1 MREYY
6 TGTIKK
12 LSIKELS
19 VQDEMVCVA
28 MQKTTLKKD
37 ELFYKNTLGPI
48 KRFKDKCPIMD
59 EYQAEEIL
67 ACQVSYSKVKD
78 TTKISYLYTPY
89 QELVPYPMTKSE
101 EKKLIK
107 QRRKDKNNI

>member
-1 MREYY
+1 MRKYY

-12 LSIKELS
+12 LTIKELS
-19 VQDEMVCVA
+19 IQDGMICVA
-28 MQKTTLKKD
+28 MQKTTLVKD
-37 ELFYKNTLGPI
+37 ELFYKNIIGPL

-59 EYQAEEIL
+59 ECQAEEIL
-67 ACQVSYSKVKD
+67 ASQVSYSKVKD

-89 QELVPYPMTKSE
+89 KELVSCPMPKLE

-107 QRRKDKNNI
+107 QRRKDKNSI